1 MLSTVQYRP
10 EAPARTA
17 PRETGRLLAD
27 LAVIDVE
34 GWGGPTGTALL
45 DFVRDDLVRPLV
57 LGTGLRDL
65 AAWQAEATGWEA
77 AWEALSHPSLPA
89 AASPWGVVWTAVRR
103 AVLGEVVTARYH
115 ASPRRAWALRA
126 GALTGDGGDGG
137 TPAPGMCRWEDL
149 TEADHPTTTETDDD
163 GAAPGVRGAL
173 TTARDAL
180 VRVGW
185 AREVAEDLL
194 ERIVRDA
201 APGQGES
208 LAKTGWRA
216 AAADLGLPPWQVR
229 RVMVA
234 LLGAPGWAGL
244 LERLLRGED
253 AAADPGM
260 WAALRATRVKSRRS
274 PALEARRAEA
284 ARPQVGDLRWAS

>member
-1 MLSTVQYRP
+1 MLSTVQHRP
-10 EAPARTA
+10 DSAAPAA

-115 ASPRRAWALRA
+115 ASPFRTRSAPTSASASSRAERPGRSTCHASSRGRSFRRPV
-126 GALTGDGGDGG
+126 TM
-137 TPAPGMCRWEDL
+137 PA
-149 TEADHPTTTETDDD
+149 
-163 GAAPGVRGAL
+163 V
-173 TTARDAL
+173 
-180 VRVGW
+180 
-185 AREVAEDLL
+185 
-194 ERIVRDA
+194 
-201 APGQGES
+201 
-208 LAKTGWRA
+208 RA
-216 AAADLGLPPWQVR
+216 AG
-229 RVMVA
+229 
-234 LLGAPGWAGL
+234 
-244 LERLLRGED
+244 
-253 AAADPGM
+253 
-260 WAALRATRVKSRRS
+260 
-274 PALEARRAEA
+274 
-284 ARPQVGDLRWAS
+284 